1 MTSEVY
7 RRSGIPAVLL
17 AILAL
22 LAVWLPKLIS
32 PPALVAAMDG
42 ACTDADLWSSANSPI
57 PIVEFTYWL
66 DSLVAEDHPALT
78 AVMHGQS
85 ALLHILVVTVLLRLL
100 LLLGVAR
107 IPSICG
113 AAMFAVHPIAFEAV
127 SIVSFRSTILSG
139 LFALSALSLLA
150 HRESAYRR
158 TGLLAAGLCAA
169 LTAAAD
175 PFAALALPG
184 FGYLVG
190 VRVANRGWRYA
201 TGLAVPVLAVVAGY
215 VAWPWS
221 MAQLSLAKLT
231 VPIVAL
237 FVPAAP
243 AGLGEPLV
251 TNGVGV
257 AMICAVVLASALVL
271 RRRQA
276 LLSMGFGMLAI
287 AAIPALWAVPLLPDP
302 AGYLVLVAAALLFA
316 GLPISQRA
324 HIGLTAVAVVLM
336 TVVDWRRDVIY
347 RSSAALYVAGGSQPL
362 ARCMLGECLA
372 DSDDGEVQQRAI
384 TVLEAALPDLPVTP
398 RKARIQEAYVRV
410 LTRQG
415 RPGDASLAAEELCK
429 SAETLGQ
436 RDGKLKAYLIAAEC
450 FSIEN
455 YAAKIEEYVGKA
467 SELAPDHPEVVAVRG
482 ERAFAALATA
492 AGENKKPRWLDKD
505 DPRVVAID
513 ALADQALAADSECFR
528 ALLLKGRLLES
539 RGDVLDALPYYEQA
553 IVLAPLRT
561 EPRLL
566 LARLYMGNEMM
577 EEAGTCVRAAL
588 QAGVDDP
595 RLHFYLVMIL
605 TAKGQSSDA
614 RQYLEAYVKNHGE
627 SAQARVL
634 LASLLSAHALQIQ
647 DQAQPA
653 QLRALAARI
662 ERLNPEDPKGYLV
675 RAAVLMRSKPPKF
688 ENYVKAIVLIENA
701 RLLMPKDPDVKRR
714 LAIAHR
720 DFGWKLYLST
730 KPESA
735 MDHFQKF
742 LTMAPAKVERGPVQR
757 TYRSHCRK
765 LQEQG
770 LKDLREGLVS
780 AAAKSFQR
788 FTELLP
794 LDGEGY
800 FHLGL
805 ARMEASKL
813 AAALGAFE
821 KAISLGRAADR
832 DVSPYLLPLLDT
844 LHRMGRSA
852 EASQRAKA
860 FLKDP
865 GPAGEAL
872 LEKIR
877 QRVSK

>member
-1 MTSEVY
+1 MTSEVP

-32 PPALVAAMDG
+32 PPALVAAMDA
-42 ACTDADLWSSANSPI
+42 ACTSADLWSSANSPI

-66 DSLVAEDHPALT
+66 DSLVAENQPTLS

-85 ALLHILVVTVLLRLL
+85 ALLHILVVTVLLGLL
-100 LLLGVAR
+100 QQLGIAR
-107 IPSICG
+107 IPSLCG
-113 AAMFAVHPIAFEAV
+113 AAIFAVHPIAFEAV

-139 LFALSALSLLA
+139 LFALSALSLLVRSESA
-150 HRESAYRR
+150 HRGA
-158 TGLLAAGLCAA
+158 GLLAAGLCAA
-169 LTAAAD
+169 LAAAAN
-175 PFAALALPG
+175 PLVAVVLPC

-190 VRVANRGWRYA
+190 IRVARRGIRYA
-201 TGLAVPVLAVVAGY
+201 MVLALPVLVVVIAY
-215 VAWPWS
+215 VSLPWS
-221 MAQLSLAKLT
+221 VTQLSWTQLSL
-231 VPIVAL
+231 PILAL
-237 FVPAAP
+237 FVPPAP
-243 AGLGEPLV
+243 AGLGESQAGGV
-251 TNGVGV
+251 VGV
-257 AMICAVVLASALVL
+257 AVLCTGVLVLSWVL
-271 RRRQA
+271 RRRHA
-276 LLSMGFGMLAI
+276 LLSMGFGMLVI
-287 AAIPALWAVPLLPDP
+287 AAIPALWAVPLLSDP
-302 AGYLVLVAAALLFA
+302 AGYFVLAAAALLVA
-316 GLPISQRA
+316 GLPLSPRV
-324 HIGLTAVAVVLM
+324 HIGLTSVAVVLL
-336 TVVDWRRDVIY
+336 TVVDWRRDPIY
-347 RSSAALYVAGGSQPL
+347 RSSEALYVAGGSQSL

-372 DSDDGEVQQRAI
+372 DSADGDVQQRAI
-384 TVLEAALPDLPVTP
+384 AVLEAALPDLPVSL
-398 RKARIQEAYVRV
+398 RKTRILKAYVGV

-415 RPGDASLAAEELCK
+415 RRGDASVAAEELCK
-429 SAETLGQ
+429 TADALGQ
-436 RDGKLKAYLIAAEC
+436 REARLKAYLIAAEC

-455 YAAKIEEYVGKA
+455 YAVKIEEYIDKA
-467 SELAPDHPEVVAVRG
+467 SALAPDHPEVVAVRG
-482 ERAFAALATA
+482 ERAFAALSAA
-492 AGENKKPRWLDKD
+492 AGESKESRWLDKGD
-505 DPRVVAID
+505 AQVAAIGV
-513 ALADQALAADSECFR
+513 LADQALAADPECFR
-528 ALLLKGRLLES
+528 ALLLKGRLLEAC
-539 RGDVLDALPYYEQA
+539 GDVLDALPYYERA

-561 EPRLL
+561 EPHLL
-566 LARLYMGNEMM
+566 LARLYMDNEMM
-577 EEAGTCVRAAL
+577 DEAGTCVRAAL

-605 TAKGQSSDA
+605 TAKGQPSDA

-627 SAQARVL
+627 STQGRVL

-675 RAAVLMRSKPPKF
+675 RAAVLMRSKPPQF

-701 RLLMPKDPDVKRR
+701 RLLMPEDPDVQRR

-730 KPESA
+730 KQESA

-742 LTMAPAKVERGPVQR
+742 LTLAPDNVERGPVQR

-765 LQEQG
+765 LQEKG
-770 LKDLREGLVS
+770 LKDLREGSVS
-780 AAAKSFQR
+780 AASKNFQR

-794 LDGEGY
+794 LDAEGY

-805 ARMEASKL
+805 ARMEETEL
-813 AAALGAFE
+813 ADALRAFE
-821 KAISLGRAADR
+821 KAISLGRTAKQ

-844 LHRMGRSA
+844 LHRMDRSA

-865 GPAGEAL
+865 GPASEAL

-877 QRVSK
+877 QRVGK